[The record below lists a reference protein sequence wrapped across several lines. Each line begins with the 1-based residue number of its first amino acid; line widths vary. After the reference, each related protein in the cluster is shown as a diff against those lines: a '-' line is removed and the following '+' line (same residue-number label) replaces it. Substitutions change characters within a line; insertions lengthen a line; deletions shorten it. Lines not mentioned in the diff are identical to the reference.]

1 MKALWNSCK
10 AAFSMFSRIPMPRTE
25 WSGENQRY
33 LFCFFPWIG
42 LVIGALEI
50 VFFRISRLLDLN
62 SIFTGMVLTMI
73 PVLVTGGIHLDGLM
87 DTSDAISAWADREK
101 RLSIMKDSHAGG
113 FAVIACCCWFAVMI
127 GSCSQ
132 FSGELDSVC
141 LFALSFVE
149 SRCLSA
155 IGVLTIPGANPKGTA
170 ASFADQA
177 ERKKVLT
184 VLAVYLC
191 FILAGYLLTSLG
203 KGAAVFC
210 LQFFV
215 FFLYRKMALR
225 YFGGTTGD
233 VAGFFLCVCEGAS
246 AFLLALLPFC

>member
-1 MKALWNSCK
+1 
-10 AAFSMFSRIPMPRTE
+10 MFSRIPMPRTD
-25 WSGENQRY
+25 WSGESQRY
-33 LFCFFPWIG
+33 LFCFFPWVG

-50 VFFRISRLLDLN
+50 AFFHVSSRLCLN
-62 SIFTGMVLTMI
+62 RFFTGMVFTMI

-127 GSCSQ
+127 GSASQ
-132 FSGELDSVC
+132 FSGEWASVVVS
-141 LFALSFVE
+141 ALSFVQA
-149 SRCLSA
+149 RCLSA
-155 IGVLTIPGANPKGTA
+155 VGVLMIPGANPKGTA
-170 ASFADQA
+170 ASFAVQA
-177 ERKKVLT
+177 ERKKVLA
-184 VLAVYLC
+184 VLSVYLC
-191 FILAGYLLTSLG
+191 LLLAGNLLTAPC

-210 LQFFV
+210 LQFIV
-215 FFLYRKMALR
+215 FFMYRKMALK

-246 AFLLALLPFC
+246 AFLLALLHSF